1 MPKVALFLIL
11 AGAIFAQV
19 VAEVNESPVTVQDLK
34 LTLQNKMENQGMN
47 YEPMMLKEEVDRA
60 VDRELI
66 YIAAKQKGYSADSDP
81 DIKAELD
88 AYKKKILIDM
98 FIKKEILP
106 SIEVTDEEL
115 QREYKSSWQ
124 YYKPVR
130 YRAAVAEIHGDSAP
144 VDEIKA
150 MLSGIKP
157 SSNKEDINGI
167 HEQIYQKMKGNEQNY
182 FIDIRDFR
190 EDEPM
195 IEEIPQIKT
204 ATPGQVVGP
213 VGAKER
219 QMIFTVIEK
228 LPDESTPLD
237 QVKAE
242 LMERIRRRKLQGAIA
257 KFVEEPKST
266 SKISIDNS
274 VLSEIK

>member
-1 MPKVALFLIL
+1 MPRIALFLIL

-19 VAEVNESPVTVQDLK
+19 VAEVNDSPVTLQDLK
-34 LTLQNKMENQGMN
+34 LTLQSKFDNQEMRF
-47 YEPMMLKEEVDRA
+47 EPMMLKEEIDRA

-66 YIAAKQKGYSADSDP
+66 YVAAKEKGYSLESDP
-81 DIKAELD
+81 DIKAEMD
-88 AYKKKILIDM
+88 AYKKKVLIDM
-98 FIKKEILP
+98 FIQKEILP

-115 QREYKSSWQ
+115 QREYKGSWE

-130 YRAAVAEIHGDSAP
+130 YRAAVAEIHSESANIE
-144 VDEIKA
+144 EIKS

-157 SSNKEDINGI
+157 SSNKEDINGV
-167 HEQIYQKMKGNEQNY
+167 HEQIYEKMKGQEQNY

-195 IEEIPQIKT
+195 MEEIPQIKT
-204 ATPGQVVGP
+204 ATPGQVIGP
-213 VGAKER
+213 VGTEGR

-228 LPDESTPLD
+228 LPDESTPLE
-237 QVKAE
+237 QIKSE
-242 LMERIRRRKLQGAIA
+242 LIERIRRRKLQGAIA

-266 SKISIDNS
+266 SKISIDNGA
-274 VLSEIK
+274 LSNIK